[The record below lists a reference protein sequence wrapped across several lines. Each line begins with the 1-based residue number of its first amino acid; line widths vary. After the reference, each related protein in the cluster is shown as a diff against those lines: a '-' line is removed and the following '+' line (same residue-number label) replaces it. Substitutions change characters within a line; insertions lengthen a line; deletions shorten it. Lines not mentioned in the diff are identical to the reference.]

1 MLALISGGIR
11 PQRRAVTVRRADS
24 VQPLGLFALPQRRR
38 RLGLPAWEAMCAGI
52 PTIYTNYS
60 AHAEFL
66 GKANAGLAVGGI
78 LQPEP
83 KNCIWRMIADLPEV
97 IEAVRRL
104 YFDRKLATL
113 LGSNGRAFVQNYT
126 PEVIVEKW
134 HKIFQSLAARDAL

>member
-1 MLALISGGIR
+1 VPTLYNLWDCLLYHSGGE
-11 PQRRAVTVRRADS
+11 
-24 VQPLGLFALPQRRR
+24 GF
-38 RLGLPAWEAMCAGI
+38 GLPAWEAMCAGI